1 MENKNEAHIK
11 LTSAEIS
18 SLWSAFLGDSMTVC
32 VLKYFLQHIE
42 DLEIKSLLNFALE
55 RSQEHIE
62 IIEDIFITEG
72 IPVPQGFTESD
83 MNLRAKRLFSDKFYL
98 YYLKQMAK
106 GGLVSNGRIVS
117 NIYRS
122 DILSYFS
129 KCLTTSL
136 ELNNKVTEVLLEK
149 GLAIRP
155 PYIQYHK
162 EVEFAQKQSFIW
174 EGLGKRPITG
184 LEATTLY
191 ANIQTNQLG
200 SSLAVG
206 FSQVAQS
213 KKVKDFF
220 IRGREISLKHIR
232 VFSDYL
238 TQNYLPIPMAFDQ
251 EVTDS
256 KEAPFSDKLMTYHF
270 NMMIVAGIANY
281 GAAISE
287 SQRSDFAVD
296 YSRLIGEVLKYE
308 EDGVNI
314 MIANQWLEQPP
325 LALNRKDLA
334 KD

>member
-1 MENKNEAHIK
+1 M
-11 LTSAEIS
+11 
-18 SLWSAFLGDSMTVC
+18 C
-32 VLKYFLQHIE
+32 VQIFLQHIE

-55 RSQEHIE
+55 KSQKHIE
-62 IIEDIFITEG
+62 IFEDIFRTES

-83 MNLRAKRLFSDKFYL
+83 INLRAERLFSDKFYL

-106 GGLVSNGRIVS
+106 GGLVANGRIIS
-117 NIYRS
+117 SIYRS

-155 PYIQYHK
+155 PYIQYPK
-162 EVEFAQKQSFIW
+162 EVEFVHKQSFIL
-174 EGLGKRPITG
+174 EGLGKRSLSG
-184 LEATTLY
+184 LEATGLY

-200 SSLAVG
+200 SSLAIG

-213 KKVKDFF
+213 KKAKEFF
-220 IRGREISLKHIR
+220 IRGKEISLKHIN

-238 TQNYLPIPMAFDQ
+238 TQNFLPVPMSFDQ

-256 KEAPFSDKLMTYHF
+256 KEAPFSDKLMMFHF
-270 NMMIVAGIANY
+270 SIMNVAGVGNY

-287 SQRSDFAVD
+287 SQRSDLVID

-314 MIANQWLEQPP
+314 MIENQWLEQPP
-325 LALNRKDLA
+325 LALDRKALA
-334 KD
+334 ND